1 MRTPNKSSKSLNQAN
16 PDSNTFTRTPKLR
29 FKGFNDKWRNTRYGN
44 IYTFYTTNSFSRDN
58 LNYENGEVKN
68 IHYGDIHTKFATL
81 FNIQKEQ
88 VPFLNSTID
97 LKKIKQESYCQ
108 EMDLVI
114 ADASEDYADIGK
126 TIELI
131 NLNNEK
137 VIAGL
142 HTFLARPNKQE
153 IAKGFAGY
161 LVQSWN
167 FRKQVMVIAQGTK
180 VLSLSSGRLADV
192 TLHLPS
198 LPEQQKIASF
208 LSAVDEKIQQLTRKK
223 EALER
228 YKKGV
233 MQQLFSGKLRFKDE
247 NGKAFP
253 KWEEKRLGDVSKIY
267 DGTHQTPT
275 YVKEGIPFY
284 SVEHVTA
291 NQFSETKFIS
301 REVFEKENEK
311 VRLEKGDILMTKIG
325 DIGTARLIDWD
336 VEASFYV
343 SLALLKQSKSVMP
356 NYLNQYIASRNFQ
369 LELWKRIIHVAFP
382 KKINLGEIGFCK
394 IFVPVFEEQNKI
406 ASYLSG
412 IDTKLE
418 RVSSQINETRMF
430 KKGLLQQMFA

>member
-1 MRTPNKSSKSLNQAN
+1 MRTLDKSRKSSNQAN

-29 FKGFNDKWRNTRYGN
+29 FKD
-44 IYTFYTTNSFSRDN
+44 
-58 LNYENGEVKN
+58 ENGKEFPKWDWFHGNDLFDSISDKN
-68 IHYGDIHTKFATL
+68 HNSDLPILAITQDMGAVPRDMINYQMTVTDSSIASYKVVQKGDFIISLRTFQGGIEYSNYKGICSPAY
-81 FNIQKEQ
+81 NILRPSSDNVHREFYKCY
-88 VPFLNSTID
+88 
-97 LKKIKQESYCQ
+97 LKTSRYIKQLQKNLEGIRDGKMISFKYF
-108 EMDLVI
+108 
-114 ADASEDYADIGK
+114 SEIK
-126 TIELI
+126 
-131 NLNNEK
+131 
-137 VIAGL
+137 
-142 HTFLARPNKQE
+142 
-153 IAKGFAGY
+153 
-161 LVQSWN
+161 
-167 FRKQVMVIAQGTK
+167 
-180 VLSLSSGRLADV
+180 
-192 TLHLPS
+192 LPHPS
-198 LPEQQKIASF
+198 KKEQQKIAAF

-394 IFVPVFEEQNKI
+394 ILVPVFEEQNKI
-406 ASYLSG
+406 ACYLSG
-412 IDTKLE
+412 IDTKIE
-418 RVSSQINETRMF
+418 CVSSQITEAQTF
-430 KKGLLQQMFA
+430 KKGLLQQLFV